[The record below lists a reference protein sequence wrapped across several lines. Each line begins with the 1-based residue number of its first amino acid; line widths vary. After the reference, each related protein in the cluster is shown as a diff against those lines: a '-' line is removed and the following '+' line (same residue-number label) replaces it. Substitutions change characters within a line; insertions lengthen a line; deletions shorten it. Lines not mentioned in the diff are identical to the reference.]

1 MFNIIRDLQKMK
13 NILKLIVSGLLIIF
27 YIVNLVHSYELIKEW
42 VPIKIDQNETE
53 DGSVIQFPKDVIFK
67 SEYVRMAFVGQ
78 INNDSSIPYL
88 IFSVNTCVDCD
99 ENRRIVILKPGKNI
113 LKDTIQL
120 NYPTEP
126 GNIYSF
132 GPDSEIIYRV
142 RMFLGN
148 CIFGHKEAAVWF
160 ISSKQEDGKWKDTV
174 KIAEENYNK
183 LVSYYASSPIPKIE
197 DTFLLMKEGKCVEVP
212 GQDITEGP

>member
-1 MFNIIRDLQKMK
+1 MK
-13 NILKLIVSGLLIIF
+13 NILKIIVFGLLINF
-27 YIVNLVHSYELIKEW
+27 YIVNPAHSNELIKEW
-42 VPIKIDQNETE
+42 VPIKIDQNETD
-53 DGSVIQFPKDVIFK
+53 DGSVIHFPKDVIFK
-67 SEYVRMAFVGQ
+67 SEYVRIEFVGQ
-78 INNDSSIPYL
+78 IKNDSSIPYL

-132 GPDSEIIYRV
+132 GPDNEIIYRV
-142 RMFLGN
+142 RMFFGN
-148 CIFGHKEAAVWF
+148 CLAGHKEAALWF
-160 ISSKQEDGKWKDTV
+160 ISSKEADGKWKDTV
-174 KIAEENYNK
+174 LIAEEKDNK
-183 LVSYYASSPIPKIE
+183 LVSYYANSPLPKIK
-197 DTFLLMKEGKCVEVP
+197 DTLLLMNESKCKEVP

>member
-1 MFNIIRDLQKMK
+1 MK
-13 NILKLIVSGLLIIF
+13 NIPKIIVLGLIIIF
-27 YIVNLVHSYELIKEW
+27 YLVTPSQSYELNKEW
-42 VPIKIDQNETE
+42 IPIKIDQNVTD
-53 DGSVIQFPKDVIFK
+53 DGSVIHFPKDVILK
-67 SEYVRMAFVGQ
+67 SEYVRMEFVGQ
-78 INNDSSIPYL
+78 IKNDSSIPYL

-99 ENRRIVILKPGKNI
+99 ENRRIVILKPEKDI

-132 GPDSEIIYRV
+132 GPDSKIIYRV

-148 CIFGHKEAAVWF
+148 CIAGHKEAAVWF
-160 ISSKQEDGKWKDTV
+160 ISSKQEDGKWKDKV
-174 KIAEENYNK
+174 LIAEEKESK
-183 LVSYYASSPIPKIE
+183 LISYYANLPLSNIE
-197 DTFLLMKEGKCVEVP
+197 DTLLLMNEGKCAEVP

>member
-1 MFNIIRDLQKMK
+1 MK
-13 NILKLIVSGLLIIF
+13 NILNFMMLGVLIIF
-27 YIVNLVHSYELIKEW
+27 YIVNPVHGYELIKEW
-42 VPIKIDQNETE
+42 VPIKINQNETD
-53 DGSVIQFPKDVIFK
+53 DGSIIQFPKDVIFK
-67 SEYVRMAFVGQ
+67 SEYVRMEFIGQ
-78 INNDSSIPYL
+78 IKNDSSIPYL

-99 ENRRIVILKPGKNI
+99 ENRRIVILKTEKNI

-148 CIFGHKEAAVWF
+148 CILGHKEAAVWF
-160 ISSKQEDGKWKDTV
+160 ISSQLEDGKWKDTV
-174 KIAEENYNK
+174 LIAEENDNK

-197 DTFLLMKEGKCVEVP
+197 DTLLLMKEGKCVEVP

>member
-1 MFNIIRDLQKMK
+1 MK
-13 NILKLIVSGLLIIF
+13 NILKFMMLGALINC
-27 YIVNLVHSYELIKEW
+27 YIVNLVHGYEFIKEW
-42 VPIKIDQNETE
+42 VPIKIDQNETD

-67 SEYVRMAFVGQ
+67 SEYVRMEFIGQ
-78 INNDSSIPYL
+78 IKNDSSIPYL

-132 GPDSEIIYRV
+132 GPDSEIKYRV
-142 RMFLGN
+142 RMFFGN
-148 CIFGHKEAAVWF
+148 CISGHKEAAVWF
-160 ISSKQEDGKWKDTV
+160 ISSKQEGKWKDTV
-174 KIAEENYNK
+174 LIAEENDNK

-197 DTFLLMKEGKCVEVP
+197 DTLLLMKEGKCVEVP

>member
-1 MFNIIRDLQKMK
+1 MK
-13 NILKLIVSGLLIIF
+13 NILKSIVLGLLINC
-27 YIVNLVHSYELIKEW
+27 YIVNLVHSSDLIKEW
-42 VPIKIDQNETE
+42 VPINIIQNETD

-67 SEYVRMAFVGQ
+67 SEYVRMEFVGQ
-78 INNDSSIPYL
+78 IKNDSSIPYL

-99 ENRRIVILKPGKNI
+99 ENRRIVLLKPEKDI

-142 RMFLGN
+142 RMFFGN
-148 CIFGHKEAAVWF
+148 CIAGHKEAAVWF
-160 ISSKQEDGKWKDTV
+160 ISSKKEDGKWKDTV
-174 KIAEENYNK
+174 LIAEEKDNQ

-197 DTFLLMKEGKCVEVP
+197 DTLLLMKEGKCVEVP
-212 GQDITEGP
+212 GQDITEDP